1 MEMTNLTRNIQ
12 SAIPDKAI
20 LDAPTLKT
28 GDEYW
33 YISTNNLE
41 SCVIGYGKLINQIN
55 RIKSLITTKS
65 AYGSQFEKIF
75 VFENPFEK
83 TYVYSASVEHIG
95 LLASLFLRSFKY
107 KRMEWILLD
116 FSIKTLS
123 DNTKELYVG
132 GKLVASGTQEEI
144 FSIMRLMTQCD

>member
-12 SAIPDKAI
+12 SALPDKAI
-20 LDAPTLKT
+20 FDAPTLKT

-33 YISTNNLE
+33 YISTNDSE

-55 RIKSLITTKS
+55 RIKSLITTRS

-83 TYVYSASVEHIG
+83 TYVYSASRVFSDLETLVKAVRGTYRTISFAVSAVVRIQEKGVNIVG
-95 LLASLFLRSFKY
+95 LF
-107 KRMEWILLD
+107 
-116 FSIKTLS
+116 
-123 DNTKELYVG
+123 N
-132 GKLVASGTQEEI
+132 
-144 FSIMRLMTQCD
+144 

>member
-1 MEMTNLTRNIQ
+1 MEITNLTRNIQ

-41 SCVIGYGKLINQIN
+41 SCIVGYGKLTNQIN
-55 RIKSLITTKS
+55 RIKSLITTRS
-65 AYGSQFEKIF
+65 VYGSQFEKIF

-83 TYVYSASVEHIG
+83 VYVYSASRVFSDLETLVKTVRGTYRTVSFAVSAVVRIQEKGVNIVG
-95 LLASLFLRSFKY
+95 LF
-107 KRMEWILLD
+107 
-116 FSIKTLS
+116 
-123 DNTKELYVG
+123 N
-132 GKLVASGTQEEI
+132 
-144 FSIMRLMTQCD
+144 